1 MEMLLQM
8 GGDPNRRDSNGCTP
22 LTFACM
28 REAWSICS
36 LLMGAGA
43 DLSIPF
49 NCPGGSGSGSISGS
63 SGSGSGSGG
72 SMKEVKKW
80 RRPHDLLTST
90 AVRKMLYARIS
101 APQTVIP
108 LEQRDRCMHCA
119 LSFVGNDQDGDGG
132 GDVGD
137 DGDDADRE
145 NVEKSAKTPNNNATS
160 LTSMMASSF
169 LSSFTSSSL
178 SSASFSLSSSS
189 ADEKVPAKSHC
200 SLCVR
205 VLCET
210 CASYRVPR
218 PMMPVFLQ
226 EQFSTT
232 KIFTVCAICYAIL
245 KEKKS
250 NISRS
255 RSAAKN
261 HLGPLIANSYT
272 VIDDNHC
279 HPIPAPRDNHIQ
291 I

>member
-1 MEMLLQM
+1 VEMLLQM
-8 GGDPNRRDSNGCTP
+8 GGDPNSRDSNGCTP
-22 LTFACM
+22 LTVACM

-49 NCPGGSGSGSISGS
+49 NCPGGGS
-63 SGSGSGSGG
+63 SGSGSGG
-72 SMKEVKKW
+72 SMKEMKKW

-108 LEQRDRCMHCA
+108 LDQRDRCMHCA

-132 GDVGD
+132 SDV
-137 DGDDADRE
+137 GDDADRE

-178 SSASFSLSSSS
+178 SSASFSLSSFS

-205 VLCET
+205 VVCET

-226 EQFSTT
+226 QQFSTT

-250 NISRS
+250 NISRN

-279 HPIPAPRDNHIQ
+279 HSIPAPRDNHIQ